1 MSSTNKTTYYN
12 LSQYIGTDKPT
23 YLGDYNSDMSKID
36 AGIHEVQETA
46 TTANQTAGSAE
57 AKANTALT
65 NTKTNATDIKNLQ
78 SNVASINAS
87 NVTRDASISKAQSDA
102 TKANDSATESKQSV
116 ANLSS
121 NVRTW
126 ENINTGSA
134 GNVLTKIN
142 RTLRLLNI
150 NYATGG
156 SGDTSRR
163 VLFTVPNFNIQSDI
177 NFFGEVL
184 FDDSGANT
192 FLIGNFTLKTNGDVV
207 FNDKNESTPYTFH
220 GCRISTIIPY

>member
-23 YLGDYNSDMSKID
+23 YLSDYNSDMSKID

-57 AKANTALT
+57 TVAQTALG

-87 NVTRDASISKAQSDA
+87 NVTRDANISKAQSDA
-102 TKANDSATESKQSV
+102 TKANDGAIEAKQST
-116 ANLSS
+116 ANLSA

-126 ENINTGSA
+126 ENISGGDNS
-134 GNVLTKIN
+134 KIN
-142 RTLRLLNI
+142 RALRLIFVHYLV
-150 NYATGG
+150 GG
-156 SGDTSRR
+156 SGSTDRK
-163 VLFTVPNFNIQSDI
+163 VLFTIPNFSTDKDLNFTGNVVI
-177 NFFGEVL
+177 NG
-184 FDDSGANT
+184 SGLETLA
-192 FLIGNFTLKTNGDVV
+192 IADFTLKTNGDVV
-207 FNDKNESTPYTFH
+207 FNDSNTAKAYAFY
-220 GCRISTIIPY
+220 GCRITVMIPY